1 MNTKLM
7 FSSKSDLW
15 STPQYLFDELNKEF
29 NFDIDVCANSENAK
43 CKKYYSEEQN
53 GLLQEWTG
61 VCWCNPP
68 YGRQI
73 GKWVEKAYITA
84 KIGGGYNSNAFTGS
98 NRYKMVSQLYI
109 SYCRNQIYKRAFKIR
124 QFKKRG
130 SFSFHDSNF

>member
-1 MNTKLM
+1 M

-109 SYCRNQIYKRAFKIR
+109 SYCGNQIYKRAFKIW